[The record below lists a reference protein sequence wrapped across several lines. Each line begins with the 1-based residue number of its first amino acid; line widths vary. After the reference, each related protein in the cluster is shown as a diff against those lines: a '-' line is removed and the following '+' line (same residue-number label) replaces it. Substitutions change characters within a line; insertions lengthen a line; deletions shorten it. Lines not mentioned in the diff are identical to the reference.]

1 MSKTQNDEIS
11 SQTDDGAIPRG
22 MVDRRSGIDVD
33 RDSDAGDGGGV
44 TPSKPMPTAQEKNPG
59 PSVGRRTFIKGIGAT
74 AVVAA
79 GVGHPNGMVQE
90 SKALAPLVAGGFL
103 AGVAIDWA
111 LREYNVYG
119 SDSPPEGLTASALK
133 NDVYQTTRTRKSTN
147 GTTIVNNGTILDG
160 VEHTAYTEAKIAAI
174 EELNAGSTESDVLA
188 ASTGAIDTYETT
200 VKKNLL
206 KTWNEGVSEFGSLL
220 AAVNSHPE
228 IGLTDIAPS
237 EYSGVIL
244 TSGNSTDIYF
254 QSHEP
259 KATTFT
265 FPDGTEMEL
274 KQMSLQTDSSWK
286 QVWDP
291 TGTEKGTYD
300 DYWSTPKYKFP
311 VRIEGRDNFEYL
323 SYDDWGPIWDEMES
337 TFQNVRDGIST
348 WVNSVYGDVQSG
360 SIEISD
366 LVTPRER
373 AAMMSDEEGVSQA
386 LADLIALNIPVDL
399 EREATV
405 FIPESGTTLRGSLG
419 LTDTSDGPIEAGT
432 TYDPST
438 FAGDVYFTT
447 DVSLLEGEWDAFET
461 GVDGGTVTL
470 TAEPYEGTVYTVET
484 TAPETVN
491 IPATEFSETDAGGA
505 WTYDASGELETPIT
519 EVSAV
524 NYYAESEKTNYQTIQ
539 LDTSFTVEGFEN
551 TETGESADSA
561 SFTSSEPQDDT
572 NYITQE
578 EWDSL
583 EQQNQELI
591 DKFEESQSSGDGL
604 FGGGVPW
611 GDLGGAG
618 GVGVLAVGGA
628 VALGAIAILREAIK
642 FYLPGR

>member
-11 SQTDDGAIPRG
+11 SQTDDGTIPRG

-119 SDSPPEGLTASALK
+119 ADAPTEGLTGDVLRSQ
-133 NDVYQTTRTRKSTN
+133 VYQTALTRESTN
-147 GTTIVNNGTILDG
+147 ASAILANDNILSG
-160 VEHTAYTEAKIAAI
+160 VENTGYTEAKIAAI
-174 EELNAGSTESDVLA
+174 EALNAGETESAVLDA
-188 ASTGAIDTYETT
+188 ANETLDSYQLT
-200 VKKNLL
+200 LEKNIIN
-206 KTWNEGVSEFGSLL
+206 TWNEAVSEFGNLL
-220 AAVNSHPE
+220 TALQEHPD
-228 IGLTDIAPS
+228 IGPNFNCGWTDGVWDDSGGSI
-237 EYSGVIL
+237 SGVSDDTITL
-244 TSGNSTDIYF
+244 V
-254 QSHEP
+254 
-259 KATTFT
+259 
-265 FPDGTEMEL
+265 DGTEMVN
-274 KQMSLQTDSSWK
+274 KKITGAAGGNSPISWTINSLDSGSFSANVSSFRVVVPNSDGDVK
-286 QVWDP
+286 
-291 TGTEKGTYD
+291 
-300 DYWSTPKYKFP
+300 
-311 VRIEGRDNFEYL
+311 YL
-323 SYDDWGPIWDEMES
+323 SHADWEGALNGVKS
-337 TFQNVRDGIST
+337 TIQDVRNGIST
-348 WVNSVYGDVQSG
+348 WVTNVYGQVQSG
-360 SIEISD
+360 EIEISD

-373 AAMMSDEEGVSQA
+373 AAMMSGDEGTSQA